1 MPPAPIRIKAK
12 TSDAIELCGVTP
24 VSSRD
29 PGSGLKQAAGENKGA
44 RAEAIE
50 KRPLR
55 EIATNDA
62 SDQGSIRAPVA
73 EGDMPVIV
81 CR

>member
-1 MPPAPIRIKAK
+1 LRR
-12 TSDAIELCGVTP
+12 DAGQQQ
-24 VSSRD
+24 D
-29 PGSGLKQAAGENKGA
+29 PGGLKQAAGENKGA

-50 KRPLR
+50 KRPVR